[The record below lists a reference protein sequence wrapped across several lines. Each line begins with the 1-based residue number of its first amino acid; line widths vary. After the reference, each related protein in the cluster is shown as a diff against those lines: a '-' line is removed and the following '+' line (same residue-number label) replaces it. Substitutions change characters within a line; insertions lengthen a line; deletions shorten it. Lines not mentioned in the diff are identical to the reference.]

1 MKRSAIARKTPM
13 SRGTAT
19 LKASTSMPT
28 KKPAAEPK
36 RRTKKCAICRTPFE
50 PISMSHRCCGVTC
63 ALELV
68 RVEKVKA
75 EKRERQAGLVKLKR
89 RADWIKEA
97 QTAINA
103 YVRERDA
110 HLPCISCGRMH
121 EGQWHAGHYLSTGAR
136 PNLRFIEANIHKQCQ
151 PCNVHLSGNLIN
163 YRIGLIAKIGV
174 VLVEALEADQTIRKY
189 TVDELKGLKAH
200 YVAKLKLLKAGK
212 RDAPKQQDAM
222 QAA

>member
-1 MKRSAIARKTPM
+1 MKRATIARKTPM
-13 SRGTAT
+13 NRGTAT
-19 LKASTSMPT
+19 LKARTSMTT

-36 RRTKKCAICRTPFE
+36 KRTKQCEICRTPFE
-50 PISMSHRCCGVTC
+50 KISMTHRCCSPAC

-68 RVEKVKA
+68 RVERVKA

-110 HLPCISCGRMH
+110 DKPCISCGRMH

-163 YRIGLIAKIGV
+163 YRIGLIAKIGI

-189 TVDELKGLKAH
+189 TEEELKGLKAH

-212 RDAPKQQDAM
+212 RDAPAQQEM

>member
-1 MKRSAIARKTPM
+1 MKRSPLARKTPM
-13 SRGTAT
+13 ARTST

-36 RRTKKCAICRTPFE
+36 RRTRKCAICREPFE
-50 PISMSHRCCGVTC
+50 PISMTHKCCGPAC

-68 RVEKVKA
+68 RTERAKA

-110 HLPCISCGRMH
+110 DKPCISCGRWH

-136 PNLRFIEANIHKQCQ
+136 PGLRFIEANIHKQCM

-163 YRIGLIAKIGV
+163 YRIGLIAKIG
-174 VLVEALEADQTIRKY
+174 LLAVEALEADQTVRKY
-189 TVDELKGLKAH
+189 TVEELKGLKAH
-200 YVAKLKLLKAGK
+200 YVAKLKLLRAGK
-212 RDAPKQQDAM
+212 RDASAQQEIR
-222 QAA
+222 AA